1 MARLLFRHTN
11 GTREGGEDV
20 ERLGTLTW
28 TDARCATRD
37 AALLDLF
44 FSEDASDIARAK
56 AICSDCPLQLPCYE
70 GALERREPWGVW
82 GGELFDRGIPIAQR
96 RPRGRPRK
104 NPLVEPAASAVI
116 EEDEFAVA

>member
-1 MARLLFRHTN
+1 MARLLYRPQKTR
-11 GTREGGEDV
+11 TREGGEDV
-20 ERLGTLTW
+20 ERLGTIRW
-28 TDARCATRD
+28 TEARCANRD

-44 FSEDASDIARAK
+44 FSEEASEIARAK
-56 AICSDCPLQLPCYE
+56 AICGDCPLQLQCYE

-104 NPLVEPAASAVI
+104 SPLPEVLPQAD
-116 EEDEFAVA
+116 EEVAVA